1 MPHVVVKMLAG
12 RTEEQKERLAREITK
27 ALKDAL
33 GSEDKSVSIAIE
45 DVLRE
50 EWTEKVYK
58 PEILPNMERLYKKPG
73 YEPF

>member
-1 MPHVVVKMLAG
+1 MPHVVVKLLAG
-12 RTEEQKERLAREITK
+12 RTEEQKERLAREVAK
-27 ALKDAL
+27 ALKDVL

-58 PEILPNMERLYKKPG
+58 PDILPNMERLYKKPG
-73 YEPF
+73 YEPV